1 MLLLFWIAF
10 VLVAYVYAGYPILL
24 LSGLLGFRSPVKR
37 SDILPSISIIIPV
50 HDEATEIEK
59 KLQNVLAIDYPS
71 ERIEI
76 LVGSDGST
84 DGTNEIV
91 RRYAG
96 RGVCLIANTEQ
107 RGKSSIQNE
116 IVNYASG
123 EVLVLTDADC
133 TLASDALKC
142 LVSNLAD
149 PTVGLVTARPNY
161 SNAEETEVTRNES
174 LYLRYESWLRAQ
186 EGERGLLAMA
196 SGSLFA
202 MRRSLWQPLD
212 SNVGDDFVLPL
223 QVSAQGFRNVLDDRA
238 LVSTRLGQSA
248 PGAMMRLKV
257 RIISKD
263 LRGLM
268 ANNIVLNPFRAGP
281 VAISLWSH
289 KLLRWMVPYFLLL
302 MLVANMFLLHSIGY
316 RSLLAVQF
324 AFYGAAV
331 AGFSRIHQ
339 RFPWSVASSFC
350 LVNTAALLGSLHYL
364 RGGTMGRWKPTR

>member
-1 MLLLFWIAF
+1 MLVFWSLFA
-10 VLVAYVYAGYPILL
+10 LVAYVYAGYPLLL
-24 LSGLLGFRSPVKR
+24 LSGLLGFRRPVRR
-37 SDILPSISIIIPV
+37 SDIVPSVSIIIPA
-50 HDEATEIEK
+50 HNEAAEIEN
-59 KLQNVLAIDYPS
+59 KLQNLLAIDYPS
-71 ERIEI
+71 ECIEI

-91 RRYAG
+91 TRYAG
-96 RGVCLIANTEQ
+96 RGVCLIASTEQ
-107 RGKSSIQNE
+107 RGKSGIQNE
-116 IVNYASG
+116 LVNQASG
-123 EVLVLTDADC
+123 TVLVFTDADC
-133 TLASDALKC
+133 TLDSDALKC

-149 PTVGLVTARPNY
+149 PSVGLVTAKPSY
-161 SNAEETEVTRNES
+161 SNAEETQVTKNES

-186 EGERGLLAMA
+186 ESERGLLAMA

-212 SNVGDDFVLPL
+212 GNVGDDFVLPL
-223 QVSAQGFRNVLDDRA
+223 QVALQGFRNVLDDRA
-238 LVSTRLGQSA
+238 RVSTRLGQNE
-248 PGAMMRLKV
+248 PGAMMRLKI

-268 ANNIVLNPFRAGP
+268 ANNVALNPFRAGP

-302 MLVANMFLLHSIGY
+302 MLVANIFLLHSIGY
-316 RSLLAVQF
+316 WIMLAAQL

-331 AGFSRIHQ
+331 AGLFKLRQ

-350 LVNTAALLGSLHYL
+350 LVNTAAFLGSLHYL

>member
-1 MLLLFWIAF
+1 MLLLFWIMFA
-10 VLVAYVYAGYPILL
+10 LVAYIYAGYPLLL
-24 LSGLLGFRSPVKR
+24 LSGLLGVRTPVRR
-37 SDILPSISIIIPV
+37 SDILPSVSIVIPA
-50 HDEATEIEK
+50 HNEATEIEN
-59 KLQNVLAIDYPS
+59 KLQNLLAIDYPS

-84 DGTNEIV
+84 DATSEIV
-91 RRYAG
+91 KRYAD
-96 RGVCLIANTEQ
+96 RGVRLITSTEQ
-107 RGKSSIQNE
+107 RGKSGIQNE
-116 IVNYASG
+116 LVNRASG
-123 EVLVLTDADC
+123 TVLVFTDADC

-149 PTVGLVTARPNY
+149 PSVGLVTAKPSY
-161 SNAEETEVTRNES
+161 SNAEETEITKNES
-174 LYLRYESWLRAQ
+174 LYLRYELWLRAQ
-186 EGERGLLAMA
+186 ESERGLLAMV

-212 SNVGDDFVLPL
+212 GNVGDDFVLPL
-223 QVSAQGFRNVLDDRA
+223 QVAIQGFRNILDDRA
-238 LVSTRLGQSA
+238 LVSTRLGQSE

-268 ANNIVLNPFRAGP
+268 ANNIALNPFRVGP
-281 VAISLWSH
+281 IAIGLWSH

-302 MLVANMFLLHSIGY
+302 MLVTNIFLLHSIGY
-316 RSLLAVQF
+316 WIMLAVQL

-331 AGFSRIHQ
+331 AGLTRLQQ

-350 LVNTAALLGSLHYL
+350 LVNTAAFLGSLHYL